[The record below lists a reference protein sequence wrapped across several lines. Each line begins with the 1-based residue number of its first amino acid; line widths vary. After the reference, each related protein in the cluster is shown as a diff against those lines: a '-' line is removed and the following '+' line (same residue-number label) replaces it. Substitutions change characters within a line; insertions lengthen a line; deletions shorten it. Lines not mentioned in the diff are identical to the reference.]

1 MSDYLKKHLEHRCFL
16 ARKLRAEVVGPYPTG
31 VASDLRPKYTWEEF
45 RAAKKQAS
53 GEELLWQDPPSKR
66 YGAGILY
73 PIGVSE
79 DVENARSSSDQG
91 TAEFPVDNSIAAD
104 DDAINQIKREVKVR
118 GSVES
123 DESDD
128 YAVSLANAYKPAAIG
143 LSFIADLSKE
153 SVGISI
159 QIVNTGR
166 IARSVIDSAPSGY
179 YKSFD
184 VEVESSSG
192 SHTKRKIWARTP
204 LISAHGQCP
213 IISIDSKEILHTAG
227 PIKKSVEERSGLE
240 IVVVARGEYSHL
252 TDTQRLITVSLVNHG
267 IPDAKTI
274 DEQCLFQAGI
284 KVDGQSSDAWIIP
297 YPENLLDLSQ
307 NADPLADENVNN
319 LLYRRFHTFAVGHG
333 CATDWESETSAC
345 IGAVWTDVLPSFE
358 TPSVSSDLTVHSESG
373 ESKNLRVS
381 MWKLGGLD
389 SASDGFDEIDG
400 LIAAYK
406 NWITTLESDLASTVP
421 EHMRKTGECLINK
434 CKLCLK
440 RIISGRDLL
449 LNDSVN
455 GSIREAFKLA
465 NKAMLIA
472 RLRGGF
478 PTRFKTSTDDE
489 NSWNV
494 AYVPP
499 DLTKIDPIEGYWRPF
514 QIAFLLMSLEGVVKP
529 ESEDRDV
536 VDLIWFPT
544 GGGKTEAYL
553 GLTSFTIFFNRLEA
567 VNSSGADVIMRY
579 TLRLLTAQ
587 QFQRASVL
595 FCAME
600 TLRWSNQNLGDKRF
614 SIGLWVGGS
623 TTPNKRADAITALK
637 QLEKNRDAENPFV
650 LLKCPWCGSKFG
662 PSNHDHKGVL
672 GYEIGALSNTDPK
685 TVLFRCSDVRCEF
698 GKANKL
704 SRKPPL
710 PIVVIDED
718 LLDSPPNLLI
728 GTVDKFAMLA
738 WNPKVRS
745 FFGINARGKHTGLP
759 PTLIIQDELHLIS
772 GPLGSMVGAYE
783 TVIETLCRK
792 DGKGHIRPKIVAS
805 TATISRSREQIRHLY
820 AREESMLFPPSGL
833 DVEDSFFSKVAR
845 GPDGTLLPGRQYVGI
860 MAPGHGSLQTTQSR
874 VYASIAQ
881 NAALIDD
888 EPASIDPWWTLLCFY
903 NAIRELGAAASLFV
917 SDVRE
922 YLRIIIDREGIDY
935 KNIRKL
941 FNVSELTSRIRSDQ
955 VPIELEALERKLIND
970 EPLDGAKNRDV
981 IDACLASNII
991 EVGVD
996 VARLSV
1002 MAIVGQ
1008 PKTTSQYIQVSSRVG
1023 RDPRKPGLVTVMYGQ
1038 SKPRDRSHYERFRQ
1052 YHQKIYSHVEPTSV
1066 TPFSP
1071 PAVDRALHG
1080 IVVSLVRQLGDIDL
1094 DSRRPDPFPLF
1105 DTSELKQ
1112 VLLKMLEER
1121 VNSVSPEEEGNVFK
1135 VLDSRLREWFVWN
1148 PSEYGD
1154 FGVLGEN
1161 APLMYQAGA
1170 TIPQSWDSHS
1180 WPTMSS
1186 LRNVDATCEAEVTQF
1201 FNDV

>member
-1 MSDYLKKHLEHRCFL
+1 MPDYLQKHLKHRCFL
-16 ARKLRAEVVGPYPTG
+16 ARKLRAEVVGPDPTG
-31 VASDLRPKYTWEEF
+31 VASDVRAKYTWEEF
-45 RAAKKQAS
+45 RSAKKQTS
-53 GEELLWQDPPSKR
+53 GEELLWQDPPTKR

-79 DVENARSSSDQG
+79 DAENVRTVSDQN
-91 TAEFPVDNSIAAD
+91 TAELSVDAFYSAD
-104 DDAINQIKREVKVR
+104 DDAISQNKSEPKIRR
-118 GSVES
+118 SVDL

-143 LSFIADLSKE
+143 LSFIADFSRE
-153 SVGISI
+153 TVGISI
-159 QIVNTGR
+159 QIVNAGR
-166 IARSVIDSAPSGY
+166 ISRSIVDSAPSGF
-179 YKSFD
+179 YKAFD
-184 VEVESSSG
+184 VDVVSSSG
-192 SHTKRKIWARTP
+192 SLAKRKVWARSP
-204 LISAHGQCP
+204 LLSQNGACP
-213 IISIDSKEILHTAG
+213 IISIGSREVLDTLG
-227 PIKKSVEERSGLE
+227 PIKRWVDERLGLE
-240 IVVVARGEYSHL
+240 VVVVARGEYSHL
-252 TDTQRLITVSLVNHG
+252 SNNQRLITVSLVNHG
-267 IPDAKTI
+267 FPNAKTL
-274 DEQCLFQAGI
+274 DEQCLFQSGI
-284 KVDGQSSDAWIIP
+284 KVDGQSSDEWIIP
-297 YPENLLDLSQ
+297 YPENLLDISQ
-307 NADPLADENVNN
+307 DTDPLADENVNN

-333 CATDWESETSAC
+333 CATDWESEVSNN
-345 IGAVWTDVLPSFE
+345 IGTVWTDVLPSFE
-358 TPSVSSDLTVHSESG
+358 SPSVSSDLKIQSDKG
-373 ESKNLRVS
+373 DFKNLRVS

-389 SASDGFDEIDG
+389 TASDGFDEINQ
-400 LIAAYK
+400 LIEAYK
-406 NWITTLESDLASTVP
+406 YWISSLRSDLASIVP
-421 EHMRKTGECLINK
+421 KNMHKTGTSLIEK
-434 CKLCLK
+434 CELCLD
-440 RIISGRDLL
+440 RIIRGRDLL
-449 LNDSVN
+449 LNDSAN

-465 NKAMLIA
+465 NKSMLIA

-489 NSWNV
+489 NSWNIP
-494 AYVPP
+494 YTPP
-499 DLTKIDPIEGYWRPF
+499 DLTKIDPSEGYWRPF
-514 QIAFLLMSLEGVVKP
+514 QIAFMLMSLEGVVKP
-529 ESEDRDV
+529 ESADRDV

-553 GLTSFTIFFNRLEA
+553 GLTSFAIFFNRLEA
-567 VNSSGADVIMRY
+567 VESHGADVIMRY

-600 TLRWSNQNLGDKRF
+600 TLRWSNKKLGDKRF

-623 TTPNKRADAITALK
+623 TTPNKRADAIAALK
-637 QLEKNRDAENPFV
+637 QLEKNSDAENPFV

-672 GYEIGALSNTDPK
+672 GYEIGAITNADPK
-685 TVLFRCSDVRCEF
+685 TVLYRCSDVRCEF

-745 FFGINARGKHTGLP
+745 FFGINSRGKHTGLP

-792 DGKGHIRPKIVAS
+792 DGTGHIRPKIVAS
-805 TATISRSREQIRHLY
+805 TATISRSREQILHLY
-820 AREESMLFPPSGL
+820 ARKESMLFPPSGL

-845 GPDGTLLPGRQYVGI
+845 DSDGTMLPGRQYMGI

-874 VYASIAQ
+874 VYASLVQ
-881 NAALIDD
+881 NASLIDD

-903 NAIRELGAAASLFV
+903 NAIRELGAAATLFV

-922 YLRIIIDREGIDY
+922 YLRIIIDRDGIDY
-935 KNIRKL
+935 KKIRKL
-941 FNVSELTSRIRSDQ
+941 FNISELTSRIRSDQ
-955 VPIELEALERKLIND
+955 VPKELESLERKLINN
-970 EPLDGAKNRDV
+970 EPLDGAKNREV

-1023 RDPRKPGLVTVMYGQ
+1023 RDSKKPGLVAVMYGQ

-1071 PAVDRALHG
+1071 PAVDRSLHG
-1080 IVVSLVRQLGDIDL
+1080 IIVSLVRQLGDMDV
-1094 DSRRPDPFPLF
+1094 SKRPDPFPLS
-1105 DTSELKQ
+1105 DTSKLKQ
-1112 VLLKMLEER
+1112 VLENMLEER
-1121 VNSVSPEEEGNVFK
+1121 VNLVCPEEEGNVFR
-1135 VLDSRLREWFVWN
+1135 VLNTRLKEWLVWN

-1161 APLMYQAGA
+1161 SPLMYPAGA

-1201 FNDV
+1201 FNEV